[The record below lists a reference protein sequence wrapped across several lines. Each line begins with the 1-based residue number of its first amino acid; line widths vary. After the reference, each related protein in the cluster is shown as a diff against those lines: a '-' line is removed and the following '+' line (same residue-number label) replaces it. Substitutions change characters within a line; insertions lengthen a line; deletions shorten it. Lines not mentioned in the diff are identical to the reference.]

1 MAIIFLI
8 HFLDSRAKI
17 PVCCFFEKIKT
28 PKSHSEIIWP
38 LVTTNL
44 TIGPK
49 LDLVLKVFWFQQNGV
64 TFVLDSKI
72 LGRLLKDVRGLHGYT
87 ISTTAFCC
95 WSQLKC
101 FRSFSSLF
109 FCQFFRV
116 TGYLWQFWYGVLSYR
131 ERIIRWIFG

>member
-1 MAIIFLI
+1 MLNFRKNYDTKD
-8 HFLDSRAKI
+8 HSKI
-17 PVCCFFEKIKT
+17 M
-28 PKSHSEIIWP
+28 WP
-38 LVTTNL
+38 LATTNL

-87 ISTTAFCC
+87 ISTIAFCC

-109 FCQFFRV
+109 FVNFSGSLGTYGNIDMEFQTFGIHNHINFRQKINMSKGNYY
-116 TGYLWQFWYGVLSYR
+116 TYYK
-131 ERIIRWIFG
+131 

>member
-1 MAIIFLI
+1 MKNDLYFSDSTNSKILGQKSFKFL
-8 HFLDSRAKI
+8 RW
-17 PVCCFFEKIKT
+17 FFGKIKT
-28 PKSHSEIIWP
+28 PKSSHSEIIWP
-38 LVTTNL
+38 LATTNL

-87 ISTTAFCC
+87 ISTVAFCC

-109 FCQFFRV
+109 LSIFQ
-116 TGYLWQFWYGVLSYR
+116 GHWVLMAILIWS
-131 ERIIRWIFG
+131 FKM